1 MKKYLKLSCL
11 GCGGL
16 IVILFAIGVIVSMFE
31 DEDDSISGSVPT
43 ASIETPKENLTQQY
57 GSSAGN
63 SSTQQS
69 ASSIHRQQQ
78 EKRAPQSE
86 PASSA
91 GLLAAPNI
99 YNHYSREAPDNETI
113 QFKGFPWWAESGREG
128 SETIIL
134 QIHAVTDGNLICVF
148 PDTVENV
155 IQLARFGTTMPRP
168 FVTFE
173 GVVSEWVGSDLWIN
187 SCRVL
192 AIEKR

>member
-1 MKKYLKLSCL
+1 MKLT
-11 GCGGL
+11 L
-16 IVILFAIGVIVSMFE
+16 ITLVALVVGVMALAC
-31 DEDDSISGSVPT
+31 T
-43 ASIETPKENLTQQY
+43 ATPSKPAPSTAGNR
-57 GSSAGN
+57 SAGGDGN
-63 SSTQQS
+63 SESNASPQQS

-78 EKRAPQSE
+78 EKQAQQSE
-86 PASSA
+86 PAPSA

-113 QFKGFPWWAESGREG
+113 QFKGFPRWAESGREG

-134 QIHAVTDGNLICVF
+134 QIDAVSNGHLMCVF
-148 PDTVENV
+148 PDTVENT
-155 IQLARFGTTMPRP
+155 IQMARFSTTMPRP

-173 GVVSEWVGSDLWIN
+173 GVVSEWVGSDLWID

>member
-1 MKKYLKLSCL
+1 MTLMYLCQ
-11 GCGGL
+11 
-16 IVILFAIGVIVSMFE
+16 VIL
-31 DEDDSISGSVPT
+31 
-43 ASIETPKENLTQQY
+43 
-57 GSSAGN
+57 
-63 SSTQQS
+63 
-69 ASSIHRQQQ
+69 
-78 EKRAPQSE
+78 
-86 PASSA
+86 

-113 QFKGFPWWAESGREG
+113 QFKGFPRWAESGREG

-134 QIHAVTDGNLICVF
+134 QIDAVSNGHLMCVF
-148 PDTVENV
+148 PDTVENA

-173 GVVSEWVGSDLWIN
+173 GVVSEWVGSDLWID

>member
-1 MKKYLKLSCL
+1 MSCL
-11 GCGGL
+11 GFLGL
-16 IVILFAIGVIVSMFE
+16 ILILILMGTIIGLFE
-31 DEDDSISGSVPT
+31 DEDDPIGGSVPT
-43 ASIETPKENLTQQY
+43 ASIETPKVSQDARPSETPRPRPTQ
-57 GSSAGN
+57 
-63 SSTQQS
+63 TP
-69 ASSIHRQQQ
+69 
-78 EKRAPQSE
+78 AP
-86 PASSA
+86 AA

-113 QFKGFPWWAESGREG
+113 QFKGFPWWAESGKDG

-148 PDTVENV
+148 PDTVENS
-155 IQLARFGTTMPRP
+155 IQLAHFSATMPRP

-173 GVVSEWVGSDLWIN
+173 GVVSEWVGSDLWID